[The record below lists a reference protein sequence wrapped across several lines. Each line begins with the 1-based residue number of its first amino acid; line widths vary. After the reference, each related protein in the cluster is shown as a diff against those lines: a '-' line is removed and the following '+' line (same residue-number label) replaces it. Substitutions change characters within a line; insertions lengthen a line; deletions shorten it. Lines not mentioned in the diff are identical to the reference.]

1 MHTTGHKQRKN
12 FLSHFFVVHSAA
24 DTANKFQTT
33 TRQHFP
39 PYNPSIPSRFQTANS
54 GASSPSLSQQKRE
67 KAILSFL
74 SLLSPFGD
82 SSSSFL
88 SLPFITGKR
97 RPTSSLPNRTTTIIT
112 HKKGKGPLRKGGR
125 GSCGSASFFLPFPSV
140 KKRQKVITE
149 KGVSL

>member
-1 MHTTGHKQRKN
+1 MAFLDLHLLHHAHNWAKAEKN

-39 PYNPSIPSRFQTANS
+39 PCNPSIPSRFLTANS

-67 KAILSFL
+67 SHTLL
-74 SLLSPFGD
+74 PLPLLSPFGD

-88 SLPFITGKR
+88 SLPFITGRR

-112 HKKGKGPLRKGGR
+112 HKKGKGPLRKGSR
-125 GSCGSASFFLPFPSV
+125 GLCGSASFFFALP
-140 KKRQKVITE
+140 Q
-149 KGVSL
+149 